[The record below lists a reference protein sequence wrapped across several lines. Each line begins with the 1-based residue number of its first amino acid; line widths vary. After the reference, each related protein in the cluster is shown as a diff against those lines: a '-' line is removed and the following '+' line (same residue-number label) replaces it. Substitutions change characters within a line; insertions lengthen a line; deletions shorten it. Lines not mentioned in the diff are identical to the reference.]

1 MSLGLMTSAIVWFA
15 TAGLLHMTLPFLGEE
30 FSIREC
36 LIFSGLAAIP
46 KLFGAIMATLY
57 AVLTDPATGAKLEKS
72 IALDVTDEE
81 RAALLERAEAAIA
94 EVL

>member
-1 MSLGLMTSAIVWFA
+1 MEIQAA
-15 TAGLLHMTLPFLGEE
+15 TLSFP
-30 FSIREC
+30 
-36 LIFSGLAAIP
+36 LAPHNPENP
-46 KLFGAIMATLY
+46 KTATLY